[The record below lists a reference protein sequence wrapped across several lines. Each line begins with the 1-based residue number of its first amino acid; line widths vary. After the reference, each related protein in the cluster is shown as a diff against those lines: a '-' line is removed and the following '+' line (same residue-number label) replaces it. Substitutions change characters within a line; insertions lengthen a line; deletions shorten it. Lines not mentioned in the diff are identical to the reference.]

1 LFQQLKKLAGQ
12 TAIYGISSILGKVL
26 NFMLVPLHTAML
38 SRSEFGVNTDIYTII
53 AFLIVVLIYG
63 LETSFFRFYEKY
75 AEKRDTVYSTA
86 LISLFVSTAFFLVV
100 FAVFYS
106 PITEALKYGDQSRF
120 VLWMMIILSLDILAA
135 IPFARLRAQNRGLR
149 FVTVKLALI
158 VTNII
163 FNVLFF
169 FPSWVNNQLPF
180 EVIPYF
186 FGSNLGV
193 EYIFIAN
200 VFASVIMLLLLL
212 PEKIGIKYTFDRV
225 LWRKM
230 LVFGIPLMVS
240 GLAGI
245 ANELLDRQLLKYLL
259 PEDIWQSEV
268 GVYGAVYKLSIFL
281 ILFNQAFRY
290 AAEPFF
296 FSSASQEKAKETFA
310 LVMTYFVMA
319 MCLGFVLI
327 MAYLD
332 VFKHFIDSKFWEGLF
347 IVPILLLANI
357 FLGINTNLSFWY
369 KLSDRTHQA
378 IWITGFGLVLTV
390 IFNVWFIPIMGYE
403 GAAWATLISYSGMM
417 VLSYWLGQRY
427 YPIPY
432 DTKKIAVILTS
443 ATILGYLA
451 YRYAMLNFVPQTLAF
466 AAFLVVLILLERKN
480 IQKLKERFAS
490 AKK

>member
-1 LFQQLKKLAGQ
+1 
-12 TAIYGISSILGKVL
+12 
-26 NFMLVPLHTAML
+26 
-38 SRSEFGVNTDIYTII
+38 
-53 AFLIVVLIYG
+53 
-63 LETSFFRFYEKY
+63 
-75 AEKRDTVYSTA
+75 
-86 LISLFVSTAFFLVV
+86 
-100 FAVFYS
+100 
-106 PITEALKYGDQSRF
+106 
-120 VLWMMIILSLDILAA
+120 
-135 IPFARLRAQNRGLR
+135 
-149 FVTVKLALI
+149 
-158 VTNII
+158 
-163 FNVLFF
+163 
-169 FPSWVNNQLPF
+169 
-180 EVIPYF
+180 
-186 FGSNLGV
+186 
-193 EYIFIAN
+193 
-200 VFASVIMLLLLL
+200 
-212 PEKIGIKYTFDRV
+212 
-225 LWRKM
+225 
-230 LVFGIPLMVS
+230 
-240 GLAGI
+240 
-245 ANELLDRQLLKYLL
+245 
-259 PEDIWQSEV
+259 
-268 GVYGAVYKLSIFL
+268 
-281 ILFNQAFRY
+281 
-290 AAEPFF
+290 
-296 FSSASQEKAKETFA
+296 
-310 LVMTYFVMA
+310 MA

-490 AKK
+490 AQK